1 MADIKII
8 QGDYKH
14 ISVDFCDKDEQ
25 INSFYFT
32 SNCLGINKKVEE
44 REEDGKWYITLLSK
58 ETEVLKAG
66 TFNFDITAETTD
78 NKLVTGIYHGTVQ
91 VLVKDNKIQ

>member
-1 MADIKII
+1 MADIQII

-14 ISVDFCDKDEQ
+14 IAVDFCDKDEM

-44 REEDGKWYITLLSK
+44 REEDNKWYITLLSK
-58 ETEVLKAG
+58 ETENLNPG
-66 TFNFDITAETTD
+66 TFNFDITAETVD
-78 NKLVTGIYHGTVQ
+78 GKMMTGIYHGTIQ
-91 VLVKDNKIQ
+91 VLLKDNKIQ